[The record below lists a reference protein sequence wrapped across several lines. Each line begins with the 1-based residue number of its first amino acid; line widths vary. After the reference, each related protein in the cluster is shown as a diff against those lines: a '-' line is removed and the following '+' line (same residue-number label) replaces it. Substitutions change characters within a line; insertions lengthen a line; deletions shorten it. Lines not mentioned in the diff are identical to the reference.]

1 MIKNWIIK
9 GLAMILMLIV
19 LIITLP
25 FDIFWN
31 VILLID
37 LILVNINR
45 RTKAGIKEV
54 KKSDEY
60 K

>member
-25 FDIFWN
+25 FAIFWN